1 MIALIAVFWMFITI
15 FGFIGVMRGWAK
27 ELLVAFSIVLALAF
41 IAVAENLIPILGPF
55 LNSNPMIQYWVRTG
69 IVVLMTFFGY
79 QSPKFSRLTKSTER
93 RDRIQDLILGLIMGL
108 ISGFFIIGSLW
119 SFAHTAGYPKLE
131 QFIIQPS
138 SSLVEDTQ
146 NILNYLPP
154 VWLGQPPTIYIA
166 VVLAFIFVI
175 VAFV

>member
-1 MIALIAVFWMFITI
+1 MIAFIAVFWMFIAI
-15 FGFIGVMRGWAK
+15 FGFIGIMRGWAK
-27 ELLVAFSIVLALAF
+27 ELLVIFSIVLALAF

-69 IVVLMTFFGY
+69 MVVFMTFFGY
-79 QSPKFSRLTKSTER
+79 QSPKFSRLAKSTER
-93 RDRIQDLILGLIMGL
+93 RDRIQDLILGLMMGL
-108 ISGFFIIGSLW
+108 ISGYFIVGCLW
-119 SFAHTAGYPKLE
+119 SFANDAGYPNLE
-131 QFIIQPS
+131 NYIAPPLS
-138 SSLVEDTQ
+138 NLAEDTQ